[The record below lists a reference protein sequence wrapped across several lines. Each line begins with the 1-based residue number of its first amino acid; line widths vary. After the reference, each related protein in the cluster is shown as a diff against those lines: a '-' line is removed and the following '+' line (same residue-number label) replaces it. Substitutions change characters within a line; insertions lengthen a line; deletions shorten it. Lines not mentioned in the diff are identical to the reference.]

1 MDTLK
6 PLIRATGKRQQA
18 IAREM
23 NVSDAALSR
32 WVNREASVPLHHVTQ
47 LAEILGTDVGTIV
60 HLGRAVPKE
69 PENAACA
76 Q

>member
-23 NVSDAALSR
+23 NVSDASLSR
-32 WVNREASVPLHHVTQ
+32 WVNREVSIPLHHVTQ

-60 HLGRAVPKE
+60 NLGRAVPKE
-69 PENAACA
+69 PNNAA
-76 Q
+76 